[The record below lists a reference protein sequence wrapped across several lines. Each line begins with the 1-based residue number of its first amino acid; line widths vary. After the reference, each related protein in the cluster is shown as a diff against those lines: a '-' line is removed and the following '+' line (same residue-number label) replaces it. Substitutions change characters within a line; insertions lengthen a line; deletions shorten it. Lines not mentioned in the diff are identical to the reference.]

1 MRMKIAI
8 MELLKIA
15 RIKNSI
21 CNPPVVLFTY
31 HNIVQEKCNKNGRSQ
46 ITRQAAAVADVKQ
59 GQIKLVFSAGF
70 PASFFI

>member
-21 CNPPVVLFTY
+21 YNPPVVLFTY
-31 HNIVQEKCNKNGRSQ
+31 HNIVQEKCNKNG
-46 ITRQAAAVADVKQ
+46 
-59 GQIKLVFSAGF
+59 
-70 PASFFI
+70 